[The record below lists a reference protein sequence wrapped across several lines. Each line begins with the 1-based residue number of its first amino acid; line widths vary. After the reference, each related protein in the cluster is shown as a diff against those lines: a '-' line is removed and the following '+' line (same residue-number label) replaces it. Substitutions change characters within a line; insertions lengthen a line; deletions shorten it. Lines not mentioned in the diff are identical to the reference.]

1 MTTMTKLQIPK
12 TKGFTLIE
20 TLIAISILVLAVT
33 GAFAAAQNGIS
44 SATFSKDQIVAFYL
58 AEEGI
63 EEIRNLRDQNGLAGV
78 SWLSGIAGSV
88 NDPCYFGNV
97 CMVDA
102 VSPDKVISKCGT
114 EAGSCPVL
122 KQDPDTGFFGYDS
135 DWADSPFKREVQL
148 VQVSPS
154 NSHEVTIVVT
164 VTWAKGLLSRQFQAK
179 ENIFDWQ

>member
-1 MTTMTKLQIPK
+1 MTKARKINR
-12 TKGFTLIE
+12 GFTLIE
-20 TLIAISILVLAVT
+20 TLIAISILVMAVT

-78 SWLSGIAGSV
+78 GWLAGIASSGS
-88 NDPCYFGNV
+88 DPCYFGSV

-102 VSPDKVISKCGT
+102 VSSTDVISKCGL

-135 DWADSPFKREVQL
+135 DWDNSPFRREVQIAE
-148 VQVSPS
+148 VTPG
-154 NSHEVTIVVT
+154 NTHEVTIIVT
-164 VTWAKGLLSRQFQAK
+164 VTWSKGLLQRQFRAK